1 MKKILLAST
10 ILVGTAG
17 FAAAQGVSVSGSAF
31 MGVEYT
37 DPAGLGIAPLA
48 WYAKNSVQLDYSAS
62 GETDGGLMFG
72 FDGTIFSTTHWAN
85 GTATATTSDHWYNH
99 DFTTW
104 ISGDFG
110 KVSLTSTDGVQM
122 TLAYSHTID
131 AFSIDVAYDVD
142 SPAWDVELGYA
153 FGDYSVYIGHDTS
166 TAVTRAG
173 GAATFGDFSV
183 YLDLNDIGAVVSTNW
198 EVGADWTSG
207 AITVGGD
214 IGMADTNGTPA
225 SSESYF
231 DLNFGYDLGGGASV
245 IAEYGDPDTAT
256 AADET
261 ITLGVSMEF

>member
-10 ILVGTAG
+10 ILVGSAG
-17 FAAAQGVSVSGSAF
+17 FAAAQGVSLSGSAF
-31 MGVEYT
+31 MGIENN
-37 DPAGLGIAPLA
+37 PAVGNV
-48 WYAKNSVQLDYSAS
+48 WVAKNSVQLDFSAS

-72 FDGTIFSTTHWAN
+72 MDGSIFSMTHWAN
-85 GTATATTSDHWYNH
+85 GTTTNTASSHWYSM

-142 SPAWDVELGYA
+142 TPNWDVELGYD

-166 TAVTRAG
+166 VPATRMG
-173 GAATFGDFSV
+173 GTATFGDFSA
-183 YLDLNDIGAVVSTNW
+183 YLDLNDISAIPTNW
-198 EVGADWTSG
+198 ELGADYTSG

-214 IGMADTNGTPA
+214 IGNDGTN
-225 SSESYF
+225 F
-231 DLNFGYDLGGGASV
+231 LDLNFGYDLGGGASV
-245 IAEYGDPDTAT
+245 IAEYSDPDTAT
-256 AADET
+256 ANDET
-261 ITLGVSMEF
+261 MTFGVSMDF